1 MVMSEENNEL
11 LKEKYSSTIKEY
23 KKVKKIKTIYKITV
37 SFLLLIYIIFL
48 ITYFSL
54 PQFKLTGISYTGL
67 VNLTKEDVITLLDE
81 SPNKSLLFFNSS
93 GKDKVLINNSNE
105 IILDN
110 NIIVTTDSFSGY
122 VHITEDY
129 PVAFISTD
137 NLSKLYFS
145 SGKSFNEYET
155 SLNSTNLSDSSKER
169 ILNEFKKYDETN
181 SNYHLP
187 TIHYSSS
194 ISSFDDLNIKKSLYY
209 LQGVD
214 VSSLSRISDINY
226 PENKGD
232 STSFSNGVI
241 ELYIDAS
248 LNNGKSLYLANIR
261 SNKLYALLKEDTFIH
276 AIKNM
281 NEFVEKNED
290 KILKSDI
297 TFSDSTIKNEVYN
310 FRFRFNDK
318 YDTFTI
324 EAIKNEVN
332 L

>member
-1 MVMSEENNEL
+1 MSEENNEL

-23 KKVKKIKTIYKITV
+23 KKVKKFKNIYKVTI

-48 ITYFSL
+48 IIYFSL

-67 VNLTKEDVITLLDE
+67 VNLTKEDVITLLNE
-81 SPNKSLLFFNSS
+81 SPNKSLLFFNSN
-93 GKDKVLINNSNE
+93 GKDKVLINNSND

-110 NIIVTTDSFSGY
+110 NIVVSTDSFSGY
-122 VHITEDY
+122 IHITEDY

-137 NLSKLYFS
+137 NLKKLYFS

-155 SLNSTNLSDSSKER
+155 SLNSTNLSDLSKER
-169 ILNEFKKYDETN
+169 IINDFKKYDETN
-181 SNYHLP
+181 SDYHLP

-194 ISSFDDLNIKKSLYY
+194 ISSFDNEDIKKSLYY

-214 VSSLSRISDINY
+214 VSSLGKISDINY
-226 PENKGD
+226 PENKKD
-232 STSFSNGVI
+232 SASFSNGII

-248 LNNGKSLYLANIR
+248 FNNGKSLYLTNIR
-261 SNKLYALLKEDTFIH
+261 SNKLYSLLKEDTFIH

-281 NEFVEKNED
+281 NDFIDKNND
-290 KILKSDI
+290 KILKSDVS
-297 TFSDSTIKNEVYN
+297 FSDSTIKNEVYN
-310 FRFRFNDK
+310 FRFRFDDK